1 MPKIEQ
7 LLKGFAHFRENYFEK
22 DTALFQEL
30 ATQGQ
35 KPSTLLISCSDSR
48 VDPAILFGVE
58 PGELFVVRNV
68 ANLVP
73 PYEPDNRLHGTSSA
87 IEFAVRDLKVSQI
100 IILGHSNCG
109 GIHALCNH
117 IKGEVSEREFIE
129 RWVSIAAD
137 AVEPHVEHSRHYA
150 EQAAIRASVQNLK
163 TFPWIEERVLS
174 GDLTLHGWWFDLAA
188 GELSVISEE
197 RSGSTIE

>member
-1 MPKIEQ
+1 MPKIEK

-22 DTALFQEL
+22 DKALFQQL

-35 KPSTLLISCSDSR
+35 NPTTLLISCSDSR

-109 GIHALCNH
+109 GIDALCNH
-117 IKGEVSEREFIE
+117 IKGEVSKREFIA

-137 AVEPHVEHSRHYA
+137 AVEPYIDQPPHYA

-163 TFPWIEERVLS
+163 TFPWIEERVSS
-174 GDLTLHGWWFDLAA
+174 GDLTIHGWWFDLGA
-188 GELSVISEE
+188 GELSDVFE
-197 RSGSTIE
+197 GCVQA

>member
-1 MPKIEQ
+1 MSKIEQ
-7 LLKGFAHFRENYFEK
+7 LLQGFERFREDYFEK
-22 DTALFQEL
+22 DTALFRKL
-30 ATQGQ
+30 ATHGQ

-48 VDPAILFGVE
+48 VDPAILFGVA

-117 IKGEVSEREFIE
+117 IRGEVSEREFIA
-129 RWVSIAAD
+129 RWVSIAAE
-137 AVEPHVEHSRHYA
+137 AVEPYVDQSSHYA

-163 TFPWIEERVLS
+163 TFPWIEERVLA
-174 GDLTLHGWWFDLAA
+174 GDLTIHGWWFDLGA
-188 GELSVISEE
+188 GELSDVSEGHG
-197 RSGSTIE
+197 RLNR

>member
-1 MPKIEQ
+1 MSKIEP
-7 LLKGFAHFRENYFEK
+7 LLKGFAGFREDYFEK
-22 DTALFQEL
+22 DTALFKKL

-48 VDPAILFGVE
+48 VDPAILFGVA

-117 IKGEVSEREFIE
+117 IRGEVSEREFIA

-137 AVEPHVEHSRHYA
+137 AVEPYVDQSSHYA

-174 GDLTLHGWWFDLAA
+174 GDLTIHGWWFDLGA
-188 GELSVISEE
+188 GELSDVFEG
-197 RSGSTIE
+197 RVQV